1 MLGLRDGSQHEGR
14 ARLTRR
20 SSAPPTPDGI
30 SGRIGDRSRVVW
42 AGDEYEYISTDGAAF
57 WAMID
62 ALDPDECLPEGLVV
76 VLDDGSWLQ
85 TATDGGEY
93 GWHLFSTPERGS
105 GSLRTLLGAA
115 DLSSV
120 DQEAEPLPAASSGP
134 VARMKAEIAGIK
146 ARHADDADARFDAL
160 VDLRVRRAEAYEAQD
175 IGAAEWDW
183 TSRLLDAEVAN
194 ADPGPW
200 SRLHPEDGLG
210 IAPEIVDAR
219 RRMRRA
225 DFVQWLIDGRN
236 RLIAMY
242 QAREVR
248 DDVFESWMTGWD
260 SELRRMGHEPAPLPE
275 RPAFRPRVLSR
286 VVDGG

>member
-1 MLGLRDGSQHEGR
+1 M
-14 ARLTRR
+14 
-20 SSAPPTPDGI
+20 
-30 SGRIGDRSRVVW
+30 VW
-42 AGDEYEYISTDGAAF
+42 AGDEYEYISTDSAAF
-57 WAMID
+57 WTMID

-85 TATDGGEY
+85 TAMDGGEY
-93 GWHLFSTPERGS
+93 GWHVFSTPERGS
-105 GSLRTLLGAA
+105 GSLRTLLGSA

-120 DQEAEPLPAASSGP
+120 DQEADPLPAPNSGP

-146 ARHADDADARFDAL
+146 ARHVDDADARFDAL
-160 VDLRVRRAEAYEAQD
+160 VDLRVRRAEAHEAHD

-200 SRLHPEDGLG
+200 GRLHPEDGLG

-225 DFVQWLIDGRN
+225 DFVQRLIDGRN

-248 DDVFESWMTGWD
+248 DDLFESWITGWD
-260 SELRRMGHEPAPLPE
+260 TELRRMGREPEPLPE
-275 RPAFRPRVLSR
+275 RPSFRPRVLSGP
-286 VVDGG
+286 VPGNG